1 MKLVIVLWFESRL
14 KDYIQV
20 YGKYERNER
29 NLRSKIMKSKKVNTE
44 IDTLEF
50 EIDNQ
55 ELNGTSGSGWWY
67 TAVDCVSP
75 VPMSVRQIMFIVR

>member
-1 MKLVIVLWFESRL
+1 
-14 KDYIQV
+14 
-20 YGKYERNER
+20 
-29 NLRSKIMKSKKVNTE
+29 MKSKKVNTE

-67 TAVDCVSP
+67 TAFKDLAGGT
-75 VPMSVRQIMFIVR
+75 QLLK

>member
-1 MKLVIVLWFESRL
+1 
-14 KDYIQV
+14 
-20 YGKYERNER
+20 
-29 NLRSKIMKSKKVNTE
+29 MKSKKVNTE

-67 TAVDCVSP
+67 TAFKLIVASLCGLCFTCSYDTTN
-75 VPMSVRQIMFIVR
+75 SVRCWIKRKENSRQLPRSCVW

>member
-29 NLRSKIMKSKKVNTE
+29 NLQSKIMKSKKVNTE

-67 TAVDCVSP
+67 TA
-75 VPMSVRQIMFIVR
+75 F

>member
-50 EIDNQ
+50 EIDKIQ
-55 ELNGTSGSGWWY
+55 VVQRL
-67 TAVDCVSP
+67 
-75 VPMSVRQIMFIVR
+75 IL

>member
-1 MKLVIVLWFESRL
+1 
-14 KDYIQV
+14 
-20 YGKYERNER
+20 
-29 NLRSKIMKSKKVNTE
+29 MKSKKVNTE

-67 TAVDCVSP
+67 TAFKMALAGRCGLCFTSSYECTTNNVHC
-75 VPMSVRQIMFIVR
+75 

>member
-1 MKLVIVLWFESRL
+1 
-14 KDYIQV
+14 
-20 YGKYERNER
+20 
-29 NLRSKIMKSKKVNTE
+29 MKSKKVNTE

-67 TAVDCVSP
+67 TA
-75 VPMSVRQIMFIVR
+75 F